1 MTQRLLPSDTSTI
14 PVQPKTERISAVAV
28 ALIMAGLLTA
38 IFLTWPIPAAIPPTV
53 AATVAYVA
61 WIKTTYANPVRSR
74 RVIATFL
81 CAVAFQFIHLS
92 EEYLG
97 GFPHQIVVLFHSPRA
112 WSEKSFLLW
121 AVFGAGAVLALA
133 AAGALYQIRIANY
146 ALWFYAVGLGL
157 VNAVSHFIFPF
168 IKGGYFPGLYTAA
181 GHLIMSIP
189 LIYFLLQENR
199 RLRSGA
205 AQEHSHRPPR

>member
-1 MTQRLLPSDTSTI
+1 MTQAPPGTRASTA
-14 PVQPKTERISAVAV
+14 PARPKTEKISAVAV
-28 ALIMAGLLTA
+28 ALIMAGALA
-38 IFLTWPIPAAIPPTV
+38 AAFLTWPIPAAIPPTV
-53 AATVAYVA
+53 AAVVAYAA
-61 WIKTTYANPVRSR
+61 WISTTYTHPVQSR
-74 RVIATFL
+74 KVIATFL
-81 CAVAFQFIHLS
+81 CAVAFQFIHLT

-97 GFPHQIVVLFHSPRA
+97 GFPHQIVALFHTPRA

-121 AVFGAGAVLALA
+121 AVFGMGAVLALA
-133 AAGALYQIRIANY
+133 AAGALYQVRIANY
-146 ALWFYAVGLGL
+146 WLWFYALGLGL
-157 VNAVSHFIFPF
+157 VNAISHFIFPL

-205 AQEHSHRPPR
+205 AERP

>member
-1 MTQRLLPSDTSTI
+1 MMRPLLDAHASTA
-14 PVQPKTERISAVAV
+14 PARPKTEKISAVAV
-28 ALIMAGLLTA
+28 ALIMAGAVAA
-38 IFLTWPIPAAIPPTV
+38 IFLTWPIPAAIPPAV
-53 AATVAYVA
+53 AAIVAYAA
-61 WIKTTYANPVRSR
+61 WIKTTYAHPVQSR
-74 RVIATFL
+74 KVIATFL
-81 CAVAFQFIHLS
+81 CAVAFQFIHLA

-97 GFPHQIVVLFHSPRA
+97 GFPHQIVVLFHTPRA

-121 AVFGAGAVLALA
+121 AVFGMGAVLALA

-146 ALWFYAVGLGL
+146 WLWFYALGLGL
-157 VNAVSHFIFPF
+157 VNAIAHFIFPF

-181 GHLIMSIP
+181 GHLIMSIL

-205 AQEHSHRPPR
+205 AQQHSHRPPR

>member
-1 MTQRLLPSDTSTI
+1 MTQRLLESPASII
-14 PVQPKTERISAVAV
+14 PVQPKTEKISAVVVAV
-28 ALIMAGLLTA
+28 IMAGLLTA

-53 AATVAYVA
+53 AAIVAYVA
-61 WIKTTYANPVRSR
+61 WIKTTYAYPVRSR
-74 RVIATFL
+74 KVIATFL

-97 GFPHQIVVLFHSPRA
+97 GFAHGIVVLFHSPRA

-121 AVFGAGAVLALA
+121 AVFGAGAVLVLA

-146 ALWFYAVGLGL
+146 VLWFYAVGLGL
-157 VNAVSHFIFPF
+157 VNAISHFIFPF

-181 GHLIMSIP
+181 GHLILSVL
-189 LIYFLLQENR
+189 LIYFLLQER
-199 RLRSGA
+199 RLLSQAPQPDR
-205 AQEHSHRPPR
+205 